1 MSLKVRCFPYGIQ
14 AENTYVIT
22 DEASG
27 LKAVLDPGYYGEDI
41 KAEIGD
47 GSTLKYILLTHGH
60 FDHFAAV
67 QDYKDEYTS
76 AVFAAPAGEVYLLHG
91 GRDNKWLA
99 LGRGNGVCPEA
110 DLFLKEGEAVSLG
123 ETVMRVIETPGHTEG
138 GICFVTDTSVF
149 TGDTLFRASV
159 GNTSLETGDKSAMI
173 ASIQNKLYTLSDD
186 LTVYPGHGNPTTIGE
201 EKRSNPYVRG

>member
-1 MSLKVRCFPYGIQ
+1 MSLRVKCFPFGVQ

-27 LKAVLDPGYYGEDI
+27 LKAVIDPGYYGEDV

-47 GSTLKYILLTHGH
+47 SANLRYILLTHGH

-67 QDYKDEYTS
+67 RDYKDVYAA
-76 AVFAAPAGEVYLLHG
+76 AVFAAPAGETYLLHG

-99 LGRGNGVCPEA
+99 LGRGSGVCPEA
-110 DLFLKEGEAVSLG
+110 DLFLKEGDAIQLG
-123 ETVMRVIETPGHTEG
+123 EIVLSVIETPGHTEG

-173 ASIQNKLYTLSDD
+173 ESIQSKLYTLCDD
-186 LTVYPGHGNPTTIGE
+186 LTVYPGHGSATTIGE